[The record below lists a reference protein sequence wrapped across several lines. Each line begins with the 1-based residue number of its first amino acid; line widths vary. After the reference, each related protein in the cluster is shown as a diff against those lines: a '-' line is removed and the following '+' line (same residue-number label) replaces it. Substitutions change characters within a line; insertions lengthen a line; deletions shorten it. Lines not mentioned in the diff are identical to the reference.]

1 MAAAAGAE
9 KGPGAEEAPEA
20 SADDPEAIA
29 NIVDKVLADLR
40 PKIAEEISKK
50 LKKNKQ

>member
-1 MAAAAGAE
+1 VAAAAGAE
-9 KGPGAEEAPEA
+9 KSPEEAPEA

-50 LKKNKQ
+50 LKKK